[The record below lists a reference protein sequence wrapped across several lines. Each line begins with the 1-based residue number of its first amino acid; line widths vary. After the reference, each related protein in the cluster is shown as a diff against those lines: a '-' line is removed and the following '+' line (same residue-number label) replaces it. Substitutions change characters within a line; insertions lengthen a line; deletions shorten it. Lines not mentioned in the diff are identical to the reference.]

1 MVFAQKT
8 SGGRILVLV
17 WERKSVQC
25 CVWIPRRVCL
35 TVLIQ
40 SEGAGRRRPQHAGKC
55 CKAASSGRRLLT
67 VDGNPRNAKQS
78 GSWDAEKR
86 KSQTRKETGTEHKS
100 SVLFKLG
107 IIALFTVR
115 KPGEFVPSKH
125 LNVLSQNKFGQC
137 VVYHITKTNF
147 YTLLIEGGAKGA
159 GCRDGGNCKAEVL

>member
-1 MVFAQKT
+1 MPNRVARETLRKESHRQ
-8 SGGRILVLV
+8 
-17 WERKSVQC
+17 ERKQEQN
-25 CVWIPRRVCL
+25 I
-35 TVLIQ
+35 
-40 SEGAGRRRPQHAGKC
+40 
-55 CKAASSGRRLLT
+55 KARSS
-67 VDGNPRNAKQS
+67 
-78 GSWDAEKR
+78 
-86 KSQTRKETGTEHKS
+86 
-100 SVLFKLG
+100 LFKLG